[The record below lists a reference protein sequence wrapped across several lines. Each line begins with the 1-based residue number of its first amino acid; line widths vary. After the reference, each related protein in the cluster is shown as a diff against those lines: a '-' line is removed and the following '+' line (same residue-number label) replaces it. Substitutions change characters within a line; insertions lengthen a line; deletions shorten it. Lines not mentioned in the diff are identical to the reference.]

1 MLKIN
6 KKRIKEN
13 IEKIKSKY
21 LMVLSFIIANLINGI
36 LLRGVT
42 VGEPF
47 RIQPLFIDFGLLILI
62 SLLSLFFKRKNRP
75 KYFFIISIV
84 LTLVCLINSI
94 YYHYYSSFASI
105 SLLSNLVYAKDVGNA
120 IFENVLEDY
129 MFELPGSGI
138 TTFTITEEDVKDRLS
153 KRYKN
158 IEIDE

>member
-1 MLKIN
+1 MVTMMLKIN

-47 RIQPLFIDFGLLILI
+47 RIQPLFIDLGLLILI

-120 IFENVLEDY
+120 IKGFREGMKEANAEQTLQNQQNPQNQQTLLNENQ
-129 MFELPGSGI
+129 
-138 TTFTITEEDVKDRLS
+138 TQK
-153 KRYKN
+153 
-158 IEIDE
+158 

>member
-62 SLLSLFFKRKNRP
+62 SLL
-75 KYFFIISIV
+75 FIPLILAGNLIAGFTFVNIRLYQISIFYPLCFV
-84 LTLVCLINSI
+84 LTYFV
-94 YYHYYSSFASI
+94 YYFARKFILKSK
-105 SLLSNLVYAKDVGNA
+105 NLY
-120 IFENVLEDY
+120 
-129 MFELPGSGI
+129 
-138 TTFTITEEDVKDRLS
+138 
-153 KRYKN
+153 
-158 IEIDE
+158 

>member
-1 MLKIN
+1 MMLKIN

-94 YYHYYSSFASI
+94 YYHYYSLYNPYTLYHVILYYHFQ
-105 SLLSNLVYAKDVGNA
+105 LQK
-120 IFENVLEDY
+120 
-129 MFELPGSGI
+129 
-138 TTFTITEEDVKDRLS
+138 
-153 KRYKN
+153 
-158 IEIDE
+158 